1 MKMKNLND
9 RPSTGGNKAR
19 QAGADK
25 ANEPRRDFLKFATLA
40 GAGLVIVKP
49 ESVYG
54 SRANSTLQLGIIGS
68 GGRGTTMGT
77 EFVRNT
83 ETRVAALADLFDD
96 RLQTARQRFDKQAEE
111 KGLAKLADAQ
121 IFRGPRAFE
130 QLLQSPVDVV
140 LISSPPYFHPEHF
153 EAAVAAGK
161 HTYLEK
167 PVATDNFG
175 CKRVLKAG
183 DRVQGKFSVHVGF
196 QVRYAPPFREVVQR
210 LRDGQIGD
218 VVCIQS
224 YYYSGD
230 LGRQA
235 KPGMS
240 PVEARVRNWVFD
252 KMLSGDILVEQ
263 NIHIIDVC
271 NWLLQSHPLK
281 ASGTGGRKART
292 DVGDVWDHYL
302 TTFYY
307 PNDVQVSFN
316 STQFAKGWSSMGVRV
331 FGTKGTAEAHYRS
344 GVRIFGANPWDAG
357 VENSLEQAIPE
368 KVKAF
373 VASIQSGKFE
383 NQVAQ
388 GTESTLSAILGRTAA
403 YKGQELS
410 WDKVAKSDTKWDTKL
425 DLASLAANGQP

>member
-1 MKMKNLND
+1 MKEPNHQPNIGSKKHD
-9 RPSTGGNKAR
+9 
-19 QAGADK
+19 QAG
-25 ANEPRRDFLKFATLA
+25 ESQSHTPRRDFLKFATLA

-54 SRANSTLQLGIIGS
+54 TPANSALNLGVIGC

-83 ETRVAALADLFDD
+83 ETRIAALADLFED
-96 RLQTARQRFDKQAEE
+96 RLNSARQRFDKQAEE
-111 KGLAKLADAQ
+111 KGQAKISDSQ
-121 IFRGPRAFE
+121 IFRGSHAFE
-130 QLLQSPVDVV
+130 QLLQSAVDVV

-167 PVATDNFG
+167 PVATDVYG

-183 DRVQGKFSVHVGF
+183 ERVQGKFSVHIGF
-196 QVRYAPPFREVVQR
+196 QGRYAPPFLEMVQR
-210 LRDGQIGD
+210 VRDGQIGD
-218 VVCIQS
+218 IVCVQS

-235 KPGMS
+235 KPGM
-240 PVEARVRNWVFD
+240 PAEEARIRNWVFD
-252 KMLSGDILVEQ
+252 KVLSGDILVEQ
-263 NIHIIDVC
+263 NIHIIDLC
-271 NWLLQSHPLK
+271 NWVLQSHPLK

-302 TTFYY
+302 TTFHY

-316 STQFAKGWSSMGVRV
+316 STQFAKGWSSMGVRL
-331 FGTKGTAEAHYRS
+331 FGTKGTAEAHYRT
-344 GVRIFGANPWDAG
+344 GVRIFGANKWDAG
-357 VENSLEQAIPE
+357 VENSLEQSIPE

-373 VASIQSGKFE
+373 IASVQSGKFE

-403 YKGQELS
+403 YKGKEMS
-410 WDKVAKSDTKWDTKL
+410 WDKVTKSDTKWDAKL
-425 DLASLAANGQP
+425 NLEALNSAGQP